1 MNVLLLS
8 LLPRRWFQVT
18 SSHVAHVPP
27 VVHACETIE
36 SKNREI
42 VQMLADPLDQ
52 PIQKLS
58 LSLQGVIDAAV
69 NGGIAK
75 YQEAF
80 FSTEFLRENPE
91 RGDDVARLQRIMHEQ
106 VGRHLCQAHCAQ
118 IEFGKKQRLWS
129 GKKSIK
135 QLNSIKVKN

>member
-1 MNVLLLS
+1 M
-8 LLPRRWFQVT
+8 T

-58 LSLQGVIDAAV
+58 LSLQVE
-69 NGGIAK
+69 
-75 YQEAF
+75 YTQW
-80 FSTEFLRENPE
+80 P
-91 RGDDVARLQRIMHEQ
+91 
-106 VGRHLCQAHCAQ
+106 
-118 IEFGKKQRLWS
+118 
-129 GKKSIK
+129 
-135 QLNSIKVKN
+135 

>member
-1 MNVLLLS
+1 MRYMNGTFETIFAIS
-8 LLPRRWFQVT
+8 YRWFQVT

-80 FSTEFLRENPE
+80 FSSEFLR
-91 RGDDVARLQRIMHEQ
+91 DVYGAKLLQQLEH
-106 VGRHLCQAHCAQ
+106 AD
-118 IEFGKKQRLWS
+118 GKCYYISTFAVALPA
-129 GKKSIK
+129 
-135 QLNSIKVKN
+135 LH

>member
-1 MNVLLLS
+1 MVEDNLLFRDQMDYTVHPYSEFAQLLNAFFHS
-8 LLPRRWFQVT
+8 LLRRWFQVT

-58 LSLQGVIDAAV
+58 LSLQV
-69 NGGIAK
+69 
-75 YQEAF
+75 E
-80 FSTEFLRENPE
+80 
-91 RGDDVARLQRIMHEQ
+91 
-106 VGRHLCQAHCAQ
+106 
-118 IEFGKKQRLWS
+118 
-129 GKKSIK
+129 
-135 QLNSIKVKN
+135 

>member
-1 MNVLLLS
+1 MTEFLLLH
-8 LLPRRWFQVT
+8 RWFQVT

-80 FSTEFLRENPE
+80 FSAEFLRENPDRAE
-91 RGDDVARLQRIMHEQ
+91 DVARLQRMMHEQ
-106 VGRHLCQAHCAQ
+106 VSGHLCNYWDRN
-118 IEFGKKQRLWS
+118 IIVS
-129 GKKSIK
+129 
-135 QLNSIKVKN
+135 VP